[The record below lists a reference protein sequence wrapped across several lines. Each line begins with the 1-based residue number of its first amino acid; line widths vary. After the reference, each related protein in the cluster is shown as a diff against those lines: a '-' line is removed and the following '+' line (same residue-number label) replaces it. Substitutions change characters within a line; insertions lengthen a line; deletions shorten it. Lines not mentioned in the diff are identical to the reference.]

1 MYKLKYFIPVFFIIT
16 IISGCNNPNSSSETD
31 EAEYWLMER
40 LEEGPQPAG
49 DLIRIGEEFGYTPKI
64 LRDAGERF
72 NMERYKDGLDHWMW
86 KLPNFKHKS
95 DDQTS

>member
-1 MYKLKYFIPVFFIIT
+1 M
-16 IISGCNNPNSSSETD
+16 
-31 EAEYWLMER
+31 
-40 LEEGPQPAG
+40 PAG

>member
-1 MYKLKYFIPVFFIIT
+1 MEFCAVTFRMIPKAKIRQVKGTENT
-16 IISGCNNPNSSSETD
+16 IRD
-31 EAEYWLMER
+31 W
-40 LEEGPQPAG
+40 EE
-49 DLIRIGEEFGYTPKI
+49 I

-72 NMERYKDGLDHWMW
+72 NLERYKDGLDHWMW

>member
-1 MYKLKYFIPVFFIIT
+1 MNQEKSYKKP
-16 IISGCNNPNSSSETD
+16 SKTD

-40 LEEGPQPAG
+40 LKEGPQPAG

-86 KLPNFKHKS
+86 KLPDQNQKN
-95 DDQTS
+95 DDDPIL